1 MKLLI
6 DTLRKL
12 PIWYAIINKLQT
24 CYTSK
29 NLKHEKHTT
38 YPSPRIFG

>member
-6 DTLRKL
+6 DTLRKTSNL
-12 PIWYAIINKLQT
+12 VRHNKQVQT